1 MMEKVRT
8 KQQQQLELEA
18 AKRAAIEQL
27 QNVYEQHKLQQVFE
41 ISSYMVDQLNMAVLF
56 WYLG

>member
-1 MMEKVRT
+1 MSGQQMMEKVRT

-27 QNVYEQHKLQQVFE
+27 QNVYAQHKLQQQVVKLFISLSVFCF
-41 ISSYMVDQLNMAVLF
+41 Q
-56 WYLG
+56 